1 MKVTQEW
8 SQWASFDSKSCLHNQ
23 GNHVIKKRSW
33 KTHALI
39 NTLKTNDS
47 AKWITYKNWSTL
59 RLPRVDGISPVKL
72 LFAKS
77 KFSKLVR
84 FPNSL
89 GISPVMWFP
98 GNTLHDKW
106 NQYKL
111 GLHLKENCSN
121 ICQWLENITTHK
133 FPFKQPSCQGTT
145 IEKKCMNTDD
155 AIMATSSTTS
165 TSNYEKLTLDRS
177 QYDKNPFQVY
187 YYYSFLR
194 YCSKVLLHSKDTY
207 LSNLRKDNSNNIFVW
222 ETKTNKSFNSIKLD
236 KKS

>member
-1 MKVTQEW
+1 MYFWTWYNWLGIWPLRPFELSWLQREFPPHHQIWKNLTDNLIFFTINQTRSLYHHSSALTKLSHTDWLTLEDLKVTQEW

-23 GNHVIKKRSW
+23 GNHIIKKRSW

-47 AKWITYKNWSTL
+47 AKLITYKNWSTL

-84 FPNSL
+84 FPNSV

-133 FPFKQPSCQGTT
+133 FPTE
-145 IEKKCMNTDD
+145 I
-155 AIMATSSTTS
+155 
-165 TSNYEKLTLDRS
+165 SNR
-177 QYDKNPFQVY
+177 
-187 YYYSFLR
+187 
-194 YCSKVLLHSKDTY
+194 
-207 LSNLRKDNSNNIFVW
+207 
-222 ETKTNKSFNSIKLD
+222 
-236 KKS
+236 